1 MPKKERINRF
11 IMVIAAVYLTFVKN
25 LLGGGLVEV
34 RWRFSGG
41 IKTTYLS
48 KNQKFKSILVDV
60 CRLGVTLRLTDA

>member
-1 MPKKERINRF
+1 MLKKERINRF

-25 LLGGGLVEV
+25 LLVEV
-34 RWRFSGG
+34 RWRLGGG
-41 IKTTYLS
+41 IKTTYLF

>member
-1 MPKKERINRF
+1 MLKKERINRF

-25 LLGGGLVEV
+25 LLVEV
-34 RWRFSGG
+34 MWRFSGG

-60 CRLGVTLRLTDA
+60 WRLGVTLRLTDA

>member
-1 MPKKERINRF
+1 MLKKERINRF

-25 LLGGGLVEV
+25 LLVEV